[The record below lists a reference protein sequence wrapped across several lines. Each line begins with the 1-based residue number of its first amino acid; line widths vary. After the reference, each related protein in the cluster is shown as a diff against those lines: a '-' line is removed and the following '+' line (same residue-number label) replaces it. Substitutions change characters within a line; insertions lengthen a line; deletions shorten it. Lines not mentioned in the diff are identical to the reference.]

1 MEGDSMSMN
10 DAHLQEEA
18 AFADAEY
25 SPMLGKTEINPL
37 MFVKYSHPAKMWDW
51 RQRAAVALGDL
62 KDRKLLDFGCG
73 QGEES
78 AYFAKLG
85 ADVTGIDIS
94 EVGVR
99 VARERAL
106 ANGFNSEFQVMNCLE
121 MSFPDDTF
129 DVVHG
134 MGILHHVGLADGLAE
149 VKRVLKPGGR
159 AVFLEPLQSTRA
171 IESAKE
177 WISGRYAQKYRLI
190 PVTSGEENLKQADVA
205 RAGDSWSRCE
215 VYLFHLLYRIKKLIL
230 PMKRWDSLLPID
242 AWLLRNLPFLR
253 RYAGAAVIVLVK

>member
-1 MEGDSMSMN
+1 MSMN

-25 SPMLGKTEINPL
+25 SPMLGKTEINPR
-37 MFVKYSHPAKMWDW
+37 MFEKYARPAQMWDW

-62 KDRKLLDFGCG
+62 KGKKLLDFGCG

-78 AYFAKLG
+78 AYFSKLG
-85 ADVTGIDIS
+85 AVVTGVDIS
-94 EVGVR
+94 EVGIR

-106 ANGFNSEFQVMNCLE
+106 ANGFNDATFEVMNCLE
-121 MSFPDDTF
+121 MSFPDNTF

-134 MGILHHVGLADGLAE
+134 MGILHHVGLAAGLAE
-149 VKRVLKPGGR
+149 VRRVLKPGGF

-177 WISGRYAQKYRLI
+177 WISGRYAKQFKLI
-190 PVTSGEENLKQADVA
+190 PVTSGEENLKQAELA
-205 RAGDSWSRCE
+205 EAAKSWSRCD

-230 PMKRWDSLLPID
+230 PMSRWDSLLPID
-242 AWLLRNLPFLR
+242 AWLLRNVGFLR